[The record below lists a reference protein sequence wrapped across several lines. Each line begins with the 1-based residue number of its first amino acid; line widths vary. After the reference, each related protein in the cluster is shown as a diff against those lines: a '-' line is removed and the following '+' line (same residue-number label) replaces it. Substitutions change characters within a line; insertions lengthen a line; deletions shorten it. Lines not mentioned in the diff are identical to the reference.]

1 MSLVYV
7 MWYLNVRPHDSR
19 ERVRLEVFNE
29 VLIMLCVYHMMLF
42 SKFTTN
48 ITAQF
53 YFGYSFLAVFGI
65 MLVGNIARVL
75 KISVHNWKVNR
86 YKKICA

>member
-42 SKFTTN
+42 SKYTTN
-48 ITAQF
+48 ITATY
-53 YFGYSFLAVFGI
+53 YFGYSFIFFVLIG
-65 MLVGNIARVL
+65 LVGNIARVL
-75 KISVHNWKVNR
+75 KIS
-86 YKKICA
+86 I